1 MAVYCCVP
9 IPATMDAVAGK
20 TAMLVTVGPVT
31 VSVADPEV
39 LPDVA
44 VMFALPAAM
53 PVARPALLMEAAAG
67 LLLDHATV
75 DEQLDVVLLE

>member
-1 MAVYCCVP
+1 MYCCVP
-9 IPATMDAVAGK
+9 IPATMDAVAGE

-44 VMFALPAAM
+44 VMFALPAAT
-53 PVARPALLMEAAAG
+53 PVARPALLMVAAAG